1 MRASLLT
8 SVAALIVAAGS
19 PAGSTTSSH
28 DAQRGAPEV
37 QSMSRLAFAPD
48 GVLLVGDSSAA
59 AVWAI
64 DLGDRTPNGAR
75 QELKVDDIDGKIAA
89 LLGTTRDEILV
100 HDMAVN
106 PLSQN
111 VYLSVSRGLQQ
122 THRLLP
128 VPNDAADARI
138 LLKVSPAGEI
148 SEVPLKDVAWSRAGI
163 PNPPAPEAKLWEFKS
178 RSFTVTDLAYD
189 DGKVYV
195 AGLSNEQ
202 FASTFRVLPYPFG
215 GEQSVTTL
223 EVYHAAHGKYETE
236 SPIETFLPYR
246 LKGRPHL
253 LASYTC
259 TPLAVFPMEALKDR
273 AHVKGTT
280 VAEFGSGNMPLDM
293 VAYEN
298 KGKPYILLANSS
310 RAVMRIDP
318 ADVERH
324 TAGLTEPVDRWATA
338 GIPFLALPVV
348 GVQQLDRLNDGYL
361 LLLRRSLRDGSL
373 GLTSVSVDIL

>member
-1 MRASLLT
+1 MRARLLPF
-8 SVAALIVAAGS
+8 VAVLFVAGS
-19 PAGSTTSSH
+19 PARPATSSGGP
-28 DAQRGAPEV
+28 QRGAPAI

-48 GVLLVGDSSAA
+48 GILLIGDSTAA
-59 AVWAI
+59 AVWAV
-64 DLGDRTPNGAR
+64 DVGDRAPNAAR
-75 QELKVDDIDGKIAA
+75 QELKVDNLDAKIGA
-89 LLGTTRDEILV
+89 LLGTTRDEVLV

-138 LLKVSPAGEI
+138 LLRVAAGGEI
-148 SEVPLKDVAWSRAGI
+148 SEVPLQDVTWSRAAI
-163 PNPPAPEAKLWEFKS
+163 PNPPKPDAKLWEFKS
-178 RSFTVTDLAYD
+178 RSFAVTDLAYD
-189 DGKVYV
+189 EGKVYV
-195 AGLSNEQ
+195 AGLSNEE
-202 FASTFRVLPYPFG
+202 FASTFRALPYPFDG
-215 GEQSVTTL
+215 RQSATTV

-236 SPIETFLPYR
+236 APIETFLPFR
-246 LKGRPHL
+246 LRGRPHL

-259 TPLAVFPMEALKDR
+259 TPLAVFPMDVLKDR
-273 AHVKGTT
+273 AHVRGTT

-293 VAYEN
+293 VAYES

-318 ADVERH
+318 ADIERQ
-324 TAGLTEPVDRWATA
+324 AQGLTEPVDRWATA
-338 GIPFLALPVV
+338 GIPFVALPVV
-348 GVQQLDRLNDGYL
+348 GVQQLDRLNEGYL
-361 LLLRRSLRDGSL
+361 LLLRRSLRDGAL